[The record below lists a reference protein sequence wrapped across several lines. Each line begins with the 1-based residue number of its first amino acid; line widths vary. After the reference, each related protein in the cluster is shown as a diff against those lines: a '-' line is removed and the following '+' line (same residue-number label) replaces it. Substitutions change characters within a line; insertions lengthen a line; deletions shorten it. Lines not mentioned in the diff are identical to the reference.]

1 MGEKPATR
9 NRNSSEPIEPKT
21 SLAPITEATVIQQAS
36 PTASPAAPSKPVE
49 RSREEQLSRRK
60 YVFDELIETEE
71 HYVNDLK
78 ILVRVCSNER
88 SARYTTWSNI
98 SFYRNSWSR
107 W

>member
-9 NRNSSEPIEPKT
+9 SRNSSEPIEPKAL
-21 SLAPITEATVIQQAS
+21 LAPIAEAAVPQQVS
-36 PTASPAAPSKPVE
+36 PTASPATPAKTVE
-49 RSREEQLSRRK
+49 RSLEEQLSRRK

-78 ILVRVCSNER
+78 ILVRVCSDDR
-88 SARYTTWSNI
+88 SVRTGMWPNI

-107 W
+107 